1 VLHKDV
7 LRLLFPLELG
17 GVFDDDIAI
26 EGNHLD
32 DAGTS
37 AATLLDE
44 MFPDEADGLL
54 SSWERV
60 TGVTPEA
67 GDSLQ
72 TRRDR
77 VVAQLRAR
85 GGLSREY
92 FTGLAEALGHT
103 VTIGAPR
110 PFVCGVSVCG
120 EELAA
125 EEIVYLWQVTVD
137 AAGPDAY
144 LEALFR
150 KLKPAWTG
158 VEFIYTG

>member
-1 VLHKDV
+1 MLHKDV

-17 GVFDDDIAI
+17 GVFDDDMAI
-26 EGNHLD
+26 EGSHLD
-32 DAGTS
+32 GAQTS
-37 AATLLDE
+37 ADTLLAE

-92 FTGLAEALGHT
+92 FTSLAEALGYT
-103 VTIGAPR
+103 VAIDALR

-120 EELAA
+120 EELGA
-125 EEIVYLWQVTVD
+125 EGVVYLWRVTVN